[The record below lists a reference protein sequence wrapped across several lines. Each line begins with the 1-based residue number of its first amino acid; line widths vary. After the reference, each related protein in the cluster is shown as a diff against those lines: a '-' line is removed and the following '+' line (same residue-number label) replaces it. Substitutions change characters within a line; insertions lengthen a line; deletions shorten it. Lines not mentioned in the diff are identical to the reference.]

1 MKSRFAGV
9 FGACTFALAAAS
21 SFAATQGPMERVASD
36 LGTPKIGYTAR
47 DDSHTHSMFEFVRP
61 DETVNNWTKLFTV
74 VAARVDVDRTQAE
87 TRATIARIR
96 SLLARHHARI
106 AAFDVRDNAPPVAFF
121 NYTLGNEIDV
131 GVIFS
136 PIPGVVTTQE
146 VAAHH
151 PGVITAKDIRRI
163 KALVNYPG

>member
-1 MKSRFAGV
+1 MKSRFAGA
-9 FGACTFALAAAS
+9 FGVCTFALAAATS
-21 SFAATQGPMERVASD
+21 LAASPGPMERVASD

-74 VAARVDVDRTQAE
+74 VAARVDVDHTRAE
-87 TRATIARIR
+87 TRALIARMR
-96 SLLARHHARI
+96 ALLAKDHAKI
-106 AAFDVRDNAPPVAFF
+106 AAFDVRDNAPPVAYF

>member
-1 MKSRFAGV
+1 MKSRFAGAFCACAV
-9 FGACTFALAAAS
+9 FVAAA
-21 SFAATQGPMERVASD
+21 AARAGQPGPMERVASD

-47 DDSHTHSMFEFVRP
+47 DDSHTHSMIEFVRS

-74 VAARVDVDRTQAE
+74 VAARVDVDRMQAE

-96 SLLARHHARI
+96 ALLARDHAKVT
-106 AAFDVRDNAPPVAFF
+106 AFDVRDNAPPVAYF
-121 NYTLGNEIDV
+121 NYTLGAEIDV